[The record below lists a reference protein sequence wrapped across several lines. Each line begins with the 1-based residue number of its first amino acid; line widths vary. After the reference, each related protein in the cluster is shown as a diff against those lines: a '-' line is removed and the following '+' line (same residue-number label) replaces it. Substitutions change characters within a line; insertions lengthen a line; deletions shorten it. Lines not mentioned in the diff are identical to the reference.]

1 MNEPVNESTP
11 PPANASPVSPAM
23 PTEASSLR
31 AVVEAQRG
39 AGLATDDVLFL
50 ALPLFR
56 AVAQLHAHGRVA
68 ALGSDDIVQAAGQ
81 GLSLRAPDGR
91 LPRLQLDA
99 IRRLQPPPGSTLN
112 IVGELR
118 VTQDAEHG
126 ARVENLQTQHDAAQ
140 PIEHPV
146 YLPGYT
152 SWELALGHHDEIG
165 DIFQLGQVLAS
176 LACGLDFDDGDDL
189 DLFAAQRQNL
199 FRINPRLNPVLAA
212 IVVEMTAL
220 NRHER
225 ATDLASIVRRLE
237 TYRDQPVSLDVERV
251 LSGTQGEVSRRVAVL
266 SHLRDRLFD
275 LSRRN
280 RLLQFRPTQA
290 SVNLTIASVP
300 IVLQLGSIRPEQ
312 LCTWGGE
319 FADEVIAGKAV
330 SLHRWLRFEDQPY
343 LPGALDRIAQETRR
357 DRAEYGF
364 SHLRLVVAF
373 LRWHNLK
380 EDPEQRLVS
389 PLLWLPVELVRKK
402 GVRDQY
408 VIQCEDGEAEFN
420 PALRHYLRQLYD
432 IRLPE
437 TVDLQKVSLES
448 IHADLAAQIRAS
460 EPGVE
465 LRLQRKPTIE
475 LIRRKAVQRLQQ
487 YQRRSGGRVRS
498 DGQRPDF
505 SYERD
510 DYRPLGL
517 ALFRQRVQPSPLPL
531 RGAVGAAPTPTPLH
545 MSASA
550 DEIEHTTYALQDDN
564 GHAYAWDFDLT
575 QVTLANFNYRKMSL
589 VRDYAQLIEEG
600 AANPAFD
607 KVFSIEPREVNIA
620 APPPIAPAEQ
630 WNVIASDATQTAAV
644 ALARGGRSFIIQG
657 PPGTGKSQTIT
668 NLIADYA
675 GRGQRVLFVC
685 EKRAALDVVFHR
697 LKQAGLDELCCL
709 IHDSQTDKKA
719 FVQNL
724 REGYERWVAQPHQHE
739 RLSQLRASTLDELAA
754 QLGRI
759 DAFERGM
766 AQVPERLACS
776 VRALL
781 RRSIELPPLAV
792 DVGTI
797 GTFGAAARERLPDY
811 AIWERHRETGERLR
825 ALLQERFGLDR
836 LAGHPFARLS
846 ARLLGDERA
855 YAQTVAC
862 LDECEPLLDR
872 LDTAFEDDGS
882 LLDPQR
888 SLAEAVQATSMGR
901 QLRDARLA
909 AHPDLLDAGS
919 AASAQLRRERDELDA
934 LDRRRAEAGQG
945 TVHWRLP
952 FSPQDTEAALAIA
965 RAEESSLLRWLKPAW
980 WRLRGVLSH
989 SYDFAQHAVRPSYTQ
1004 VLQAKAAHHQADAA
1018 YVQAEERLRASLD
1031 TPAAASCLA
1040 TLDQWAAASAS
1051 SPVLRELRDRLR
1063 AAPDPLAHAAREAE
1077 YAGALRRLQELVDG
1091 RLDMPADVSL
1101 GELAEW
1107 TRDLRE
1113 SLDDLPD
1120 FLPSLRAIHQADPA
1134 YAQALQRI
1142 DLPAP
1147 QLEALIADEALARL
1161 YREQPELARFDGRVL
1176 AEAAQRVA
1184 RAERL
1189 LLERNAAVVR
1199 ATLHRSFLEHVRQSS
1214 LSASQ
1219 LDSDGKLFKKRYATG
1234 RRELEHEFGK
1244 SMRYRSIRELA
1255 GGDTGL
1261 VVNDLKPIW
1270 LMSPLSVSDTL
1281 PLAADLFDVVIFDEA
1296 SQIPTEEAVP
1306 ALSRARQAVVVG
1318 DEMQLPPTSFFS
1330 AAGDED
1336 DMQVVAEEDG
1346 ERIAINLDADSLLN
1360 QAARNLPATL
1370 LAWHYRSRHE
1380 ALISFSNAAFYDGRL
1395 ITIPDR
1401 RLDVRV
1407 DESLSVRAA
1416 EAQAAVAGVDA
1427 LLARPISHHRVED
1440 GVYAN
1445 RCNLAEARYIAAL
1458 VRELLRRE
1466 TGLSLGVVAFS
1477 EAQQGEIE
1485 SALEALAAED
1495 ADFAMRLERE
1505 YLREDDDQF
1514 CGLFVKNLE
1523 NVQGDER
1530 DLILLSICYA
1540 PGADGR
1546 MLMNFGPINQRG
1558 GEKRLNVIFSR
1569 AKHRM
1574 AVVTTIR
1581 ADAITNT
1588 HNDGAAALR
1597 AFLQFAEA
1605 SARGESE
1612 RSQSVLGALNPGAER
1627 AFASAPKRDAF
1638 RSALMRALRE
1648 RGHVVHEHVG
1658 RSQFRCDLG
1667 IVDPGGDGYA
1677 LAILL
1682 DAPDADGETAAVDV
1696 RERYVFRPGILRAFG
1711 WRVIDLPSSE
1721 WLRNPQAMLERIEA
1735 SMKADTEAD
1744 AGAAEQAAAEEATA
1758 ADAAGEVET
1767 VALPIDA
1774 AALDAAA
1781 PLSTAAPTL
1790 REFLLQQGSSN
1801 KFWRIGQH
1809 DGEMTV
1815 VFGRVGTRG
1824 QTLIKQFDTPER
1836 AEREVIK
1843 LVEEKLRKGYV
1854 EAPPH

>member
-1 MNEPVNESTP
+1 MNEPVNE
-11 PPANASPVSPAM
+11 PATGPAL
-23 PTEASSLR
+23 PTQASSLR

-56 AVAQLHAHGRVA
+56 SVAQLHAHGRVA
-68 ALGSDDIVQAAGQ
+68 ALGADDIVQVAGE
-81 GLSLRAPDGR
+81 GLSLRAADGR
-91 LPRLQLDA
+91 LPRLELEA

-118 VTQDAEHG
+118 VTQDAAHG
-126 ARVENLQTQHDAAQ
+126 ARVENLQTQRDASQ

-152 SWELALGHHDEIG
+152 SWELVLGHHDEIG

-189 DLFAAQRQNL
+189 ELFAAQRQNL

-237 TYRDQPVSLDVERV
+237 TYRDQPVGLDVERV
-251 LSGTQGEVSRRVAVL
+251 LSGAQGEVSRRVAVL

-312 LCTWGGE
+312 LCTWSGE

-380 EDPEQRLVS
+380 EDPEQRMVS

-465 LRLQRKPTIE
+465 LRLQRKPAIE

-487 YQRRSGGRVRS
+487 YQRRSGGRARS
-498 DGQRPDF
+498 DGPRPDF

-517 ALFRQRVQPSPLPL
+517 ALFRQHVQPSPLPL
-531 RGAVGAAPTPTPLH
+531 RGAVGAAPTPSPLH

-550 DEIEHTTYALQDDN
+550 DEVEHTTYALQDDN

-607 KVFSIEPREVNIA
+607 KVFSIEPREVDVA

-739 RLSQLRASTLDELAA
+739 RLSQSRASSLDELAG

-759 DAFERGM
+759 EGFERGM
-766 AQVPERLACS
+766 AQMPERLACS
-776 VRALL
+776 VRSLL
-781 RRSIELPPLAV
+781 RRSIELPPMQAE
-792 DVGTI
+792 I
-797 GTFGAAARERLPDY
+797 GAAEREHLPDY
-811 AIWERHRETGERLR
+811 AVWERNRESGERLR

-846 ARLLGDERA
+846 AGLLGDERA

-872 LDTAFEDDGS
+872 LDAAFEDGNS
-882 LLDPQR
+882 LLNPQR
-888 SLAEAVQATSMGR
+888 GLADAVQASSMAR
-901 QLRDARLA
+901 RLRDARLA

-919 AASAQLRRERDELDA
+919 TASAQLRRERDELDG

-945 TVHWRLP
+945 TVHWRAP
-952 FSPQDTEAALAIA
+952 FSVQDTEAALAAA
-965 RAEESSLLRWLKPAW
+965 RRDEASLLRWLKPSW
-980 WRLRGVLSH
+980 WRLRGVLSR
-989 SYDFAQHAVRPSYTQ
+989 SYDFAQHAMRPSYTQ
-1004 VLQAKAAHHQADAA
+1004 VLEAKAAHHQADAA
-1018 YVQAEERLRASLD
+1018 YAQAEERLRARLD
-1031 TPAAASCLA
+1031 TPAAAACLA
-1040 TLDQWAAASAS
+1040 TLDQWTSASAA
-1051 SPVLRELRDRLR
+1051 SPVLRELLERLR

-1077 YAGALRRLQELVDG
+1077 YADPLLRLQQIVES
-1091 RLDMPADVSL
+1091 RLDMPKTVSL

-1120 FLPSLRAIHQADPA
+1120 FLPSLRAIHQAGPA
-1134 YAQALQRI
+1134 YAHALQQL
-1142 DLPAP
+1142 DLPAS
-1147 QLEALIADEALARL
+1147 QLEALVADEALARL
-1161 YREQPELARFDGRVL
+1161 YREQPELARFDGRTL
-1176 AEAAQRVA
+1176 ADAAQRVA
-1184 RAERL
+1184 RAERQ
-1189 LLERNAAVVR
+1189 LLERNASVVR

-1401 RLDVRV
+1401 RLDARV

-1416 EAQAAVAGVDA
+1416 EAQAAAAGVDA

-1445 RCNLAEARYIAAL
+1445 RCNLAEARYIAGL

-1612 RSQSVLGALNPGAER
+1612 RSQTVLGALNPGAER

-1638 RSALMRALRE
+1638 RAALLRALRE

-1667 IVDPGGDGYA
+1667 IVDPSGEGYA

-1682 DAPDADGETAAVDV
+1682 DAPDVDGEAVSVEV

-1721 WLRNPQAMLERIEA
+1721 WLRNPQAVLERIEA
-1735 SMKADTEAD
+1735 SMQADQD
-1744 AGAAEQAAAEEATA
+1744 AAEEAVTDEGAA
-1758 ADAAGEVET
+1758 ADGTTGSVET
-1767 VALPIDA
+1767 VSMPT
-1774 AALDAAA
+1774 DAAA
-1781 PLSTAAPTL
+1781 PDPASSPSTAAPTL

-1843 LVEEKLRKGYV
+1843 LIEEKLRKGYT
-1854 EAPPH
+1854 EAAPG

>member
-1 MNEPVNESTP
+1 MSSPTVTPESAIPTP
-11 PPANASPVSPAM
+11 IDPARIDGDN
-23 PTEASSLR
+23 LR
-31 AVVEAQRG
+31 AVIAAQRG

-50 ALPLFR
+50 ALPLLR

-68 ALGSDDIVQAAGQ
+68 ALNADDIVYAADS
-81 GLSLRAPDGR
+81 GLGLRAPEGR
-91 LPRLQLDA
+91 LPTLDIERL
-99 IRRLQPPPGSTLN
+99 RKVQPPPGSTLN

-118 VTQDAEHG
+118 VTQDAAHG
-126 ARVENLQTQHDAAQ
+126 SSLENLHTQHDLAQ
-140 PIEHPV
+140 PIERPV
-146 YLPGYT
+146 YLPGYRC
-152 SWELALGHHDEIG
+152 WELALGHHDEIG

-176 LACGLDFDDGDDL
+176 LACGLDFDDTDDL
-189 DLFAAQRQNL
+189 DMFAAQRQNL

-212 IVVEMTAL
+212 IIVEMTAL

-225 ATDLASIVRRLE
+225 ATDLAELVQRLE
-237 TYRDQPVSLDVERV
+237 TYRDQPMSLDVERV
-251 LSGTQGEVSRRVAVL
+251 LSDAKGHSPRRIAVL

-280 RLLQFRPTQA
+280 RLLQFRATQA

-312 LCTWGGE
+312 LCTWSGE
-319 FADEVIAGKAV
+319 FANEVIAGKPV
-330 SLHRWLRFEDQPY
+330 SLHRWLRFDDQPY
-343 LPGALDRIAQETRR
+343 LPAALDRIAQETRR
-357 DRAEYGF
+357 DRAEFGF

-380 EDPEQRLVS
+380 EDPEQRFVS

-432 IRLPE
+432 IQLPE
-437 TVDLQKVSLES
+437 TVDLQKVSIES

-465 LRLQRKPTIE
+465 LRLQSKPAIE

-487 YQRRSGGRVRS
+487 YQRRSGGRIKP
-498 DGQRPDF
+498 DAQRPDF
-505 SYERD
+505 SYERE

-531 RGAVGAAPTPTPLH
+531 RAAVGAAPIPQPQR
-545 MSASA
+545 MSASS
-550 DEIEHTTYALQDDN
+550 DEIEHTTYALQDDT

-575 QVTLANFNYRKMSL
+575 QVTLANFNYKKMSL
-589 VRDYAQLIEEG
+589 VRDYAQLIEDDPTSAD
-600 AANPAFD
+600 AARGGFD
-607 KVFSIEPREVNIA
+607 RIFSIEPREVDV
-620 APPPIAPAEQ
+620 APPAPIAPDQQ
-630 WNVIASDATQTAAV
+630 WNVVASDATQNAAV

-719 FVQNL
+719 FVHDL
-724 REGYERWVAQPHQHE
+724 RDCYERWIAQAHQHE
-739 RLSQLRASTLDELAA
+739 SLTQARAAVHEALAA
-754 QLGRI
+754 QLRQI
-759 DAFERGM
+759 ERYENGM
-766 AQVPERLACS
+766 AAIPQRLGAS

-781 RRSIELPPLAV
+781 RRAVELPAPVEL
-792 DVGTI
+792 G
-797 GTFGAAARERLPDY
+797 AREREQLPDY
-811 AIWERHRETGERLR
+811 ALWERESGAREGLQ
-825 ALLQERFGLDR
+825 ALLRERYGNDR
-836 LAGHPFARLS
+836 LAAHPFARLS
-846 ARLLGDERA
+846 ARLLGGERA
-855 YAQTVAC
+855 YADTEAVLADC
-862 LDECEPLLDR
+862 DEQVDR
-872 LDTAFEDDGS
+872 LDAAFDDERS
-882 LLDPQR
+882 LLTPQTT
-888 SLAEAVQATSMGR
+888 LADAATLTTMAR
-901 QLRDARLA
+901 KIDDARLA
-909 AHPDLLDAGS
+909 AHPDLLDPAS
-919 AASAQLRRERDELDA
+919 AASSQLRQDSEAFEQLE
-934 LDRRRAEAGQG
+934 RRRAEAGKH
-945 TVHWRLP
+945 TVHWKVS
-952 FSPQDTEAALAIA
+952 FSEPDTQAALAIA
-965 RAEESSLLRWLKPAW
+965 RSEERSPLRWLKPSW
-980 WRLRGVLSH
+980 WRLRGTMAR
-989 SYDFAQHAVRPSYTQ
+989 SYDFSQHAVRPSLVQ
-1004 VLQAKAAHHQADAA
+1004 VLEAQAAHQHAA
-1018 YVQAEERLRASLD
+1018 NECVAFEERMRARLD
-1031 TPAAASCLA
+1031 TPALSPFLQ
-1040 TLDQWAAASAS
+1040 TLQLWRNALPT
-1051 SPVLRELRDRLR
+1051 SPI
-1063 AAPDPLAHAAREAE
+1063 
-1077 YAGALRRLQELVDG
+1077 LRRLHEHLQATPDPVAYAQREAGFAGAAVRLQEIAQTS
-1091 RLDMPADVSL
+1091 LDLPDTLSL
-1101 GELAEW
+1101 GEFAEW

-1120 FLPSLRAIHQADPA
+1120 ALPPLRAMHAAGPA
-1134 YAQALQRI
+1134 YARALQHL
-1142 DLPAP
+1142 DLAPA
-1147 QLEALIADEALARL
+1147 QLDGVILDESLARL
-1161 YREQPELARFDGRVL
+1161 HREQPELARFDARAL
-1176 AEAAQRVA
+1176 ADAAHRAA
-1184 RAERL
+1184 RAEREL
-1189 LLERNAAVVR
+1189 LQRNAGVVR
-1199 ATLHRSFLEHVRQSS
+1199 ATLHRQFLERVRQSS

-1219 LDSDGKLFKKRYATG
+1219 LDADGKLFKKRYATG

-1281 PLAADLFDVVIFDEA
+1281 PLSADLFDVVIFDEA
-1296 SQIPTEEAVP
+1296 SQIPTEESVP
-1306 ALSRARQAVVVG
+1306 ALSRAPQVVVVG

-1330 AAGDED
+1330 AAGDD
-1336 DMQVVAEEDG
+1336 DDNAIVAEEDG

-1401 RLDVRV
+1401 GLDTRS
-1407 DESLSVRAA
+1407 EQSLSLRAA
-1416 EAQAAVAGVDA
+1416 DEQAAVTGVDA
-1427 LLARPISHHRVED
+1427 LLARPLSHHRIED

-1445 RCNLAEARYIAAL
+1445 RCNLAEARYIAGL
-1458 VRELLRRE
+1458 VRELLRRDS
-1466 TGLSLGVVAFS
+1466 GLSLGVVAFS

-1485 SALEALAAED
+1485 SALEALAAQD
-1495 ADFAMRLERE
+1495 ADFAAHLERE
-1505 YLREDDDQF
+1505 YLREDEDQF
-1514 CGLFVKNLE
+1514 NGLFVKNLE

-1530 DLILLSICYA
+1530 DVILLSICYA
-1540 PGADGR
+1540 PGPDGR

-1569 AKHRM
+1569 ARHRM

-1581 ADAITNT
+1581 AEQITNT

-1597 AFLQFAEA
+1597 AFLAFAEA
-1605 SARGESE
+1605 SARGETE

-1627 AFASAPKRDAF
+1627 AFSSVARADAA
-1638 RSALMRALRE
+1638 RTSLAKALRE
-1648 RGHVVHEHVG
+1648 RGHTVHEHVG
-1658 RSQFRCDLG
+1658 RSQFRCDLA
-1667 IVDPGGDGYA
+1667 IVDPAGEGYA

-1682 DAPDADGETAAVDV
+1682 DAPDAVAADV

-1711 WRVIDLPSSE
+1711 WRVIDLPAAD
-1721 WLRNPQAMLERIEA
+1721 WLRNPHAAIERIEA
-1735 SMKADTEAD
+1735 ALIVEAASEDAAVEDAQPTEAV
-1744 AGAAEQAAAEEATA
+1744 AESAPQPE
-1758 ADAAGEVET
+1758 
-1767 VALPIDA
+1767 PITPVPA
-1774 AALDAAA
+1774 
-1781 PLSTAAPTL
+1781 STALAL
-1790 REFLLQQGSSN
+1790 REFVLQQGGSH
-1801 KFWRIGQH
+1801 KFWRIGRV

-1824 QTLIKQFDTPER
+1824 QTLIKSFDTPER
-1836 AEREVIK
+1836 AEREIVK

-1854 EAPPH
+1854 ESVA

>member
-1 MNEPVNESTP
+1 MNEPEIEPVTEPINKPATESML
-11 PPANASPVSPAM
+11 SPGM

-68 ALGSDDIVQAAGQ
+68 ALGADDIVQVAGQ
-81 GLSLRAPDGR
+81 GLSLRTPDGR
-91 LPRLQLDA
+91 LPRLELEA

-126 ARVENLQTQHDAAQ
+126 ARVENLHTQHDATR
-140 PIEHPV
+140 PIGHPV
-146 YLPGYT
+146 YLSGYT
-152 SWELALGHHDEIG
+152 SWEFALGHHDEIG

-251 LSGTQGEVSRRVAVL
+251 LSGADGEVPRRVAVL

-312 LCTWGGE
+312 LCTWSGE

-364 SHLRLVVAF
+364 SHLRLVVGF

-380 EDPEQRLVS
+380 EDPEQRMVS

-408 VIQCEDGEAEFN
+408 LIQCEDGEAEFN

-465 LRLQRKPTIE
+465 LRLQRKPAIE

-487 YQRRSGGRVRS
+487 YQRRSGGRARS

-517 ALFRQRVQPSPLPL
+517 ALFRQHVQPSPLPL
-531 RGAVGAAPTPTPLH
+531 RGAVGAAPTPSPLH

-550 DEIEHTTYALQDDN
+550 DEIEHTTYTLQDDN

-607 KVFSIEPREVNIA
+607 KVFSIEPREVDVA

-739 RLSQLRASTLDELAA
+739 RLIQSRASTLNELAA
-754 QLGRI
+754 QLGQI
-759 DAFERGM
+759 DGFERGM
-766 AQVPERLACS
+766 AQAPERLACS
-776 VRALL
+776 VRSLL
-781 RRSIELPPLAV
+781 WRSIELPPLDAANA
-792 DVGTI
+792 GTI
-797 GTFGAAARERLPDY
+797 DAAQRERLPDY
-811 AIWERHRETGERLR
+811 AVWERHRESGERLR

-846 ARLLGDERA
+846 ARLLADERA
-855 YAQTVAC
+855 YAQAVAC
-862 LDECEPLLDR
+862 LDECELLLDR
-872 LDTAFEDDGS
+872 LDTAFEDESS
-882 LLDPQR
+882 LLHPQR
-888 SLAEAVQATSMGR
+888 VLADAVQAASMSR

-919 AASAQLRRERDELDA
+919 SASAQLRRERDELDG

-945 TVHWRLP
+945 TVHWRVP
-952 FSPQDTEAALAIA
+952 FSVQDTEAALAIA
-965 RAEESSLLRWLKPAW
+965 RGEESSLLRWLKPSW
-980 WRLRGVLSH
+980 WRLRGVLSR

-1018 YVQAEERLRASLD
+1018 YVQAEERLRARLG

-1040 TLDQWAAASAS
+1040 TLDQWAAALAS
-1051 SPVLRELRDRLR
+1051 SPVLRELLERLR
-1063 AAPDPLAHAAREAE
+1063 AAPDPLVHAAGEAE
-1077 YAGALRRLQELVDG
+1077 YADALRRLQEIVDG
-1091 RLDMPADVSL
+1091 RLDMPKSVSL

-1134 YAQALQRI
+1134 YAHVMQQV

-1161 YREQPELARFDGRVL
+1161 YREQPELARFDGRAL

-1184 RAERL
+1184 RAERQ

-1401 RLDVRV
+1401 RLEARV

-1416 EAQAAVAGVDA
+1416 EAQAAVTGVDA

-1574 AVVTTIR
+1574 AVVSTIR

-1667 IVDPGGDGYA
+1667 IVDPGGEGYA

-1682 DAPDADGETAAVDV
+1682 DAPDVDGEAVAVDV

-1721 WLRNPQAMLERIEA
+1721 WLRNPQAMLERIEV
-1735 SMKADTEAD
+1735 SMRADH
-1744 AGAAEQAAAEEATA
+1744 
-1758 ADAAGEVET
+1758 DAAGETAAAPDDTASKVET
-1767 VALPIDA
+1767 VSAPMDA
-1774 AALDAAA
+1774 AALDAAS
-1781 PLSTAAPTL
+1781 STPTVASTL
-1790 REFLLQQGSSN
+1790 REFLLQQGTSN

-1843 LVEEKLRKGYV
+1843 LVEEKLRKGYI
-1854 EAPPH
+1854 EAAPG